1 MEKTKKQKKRKQN
14 NTKRRKKQM
23 YVVPSSTSLDIQDLS
38 NRIAREIPPEVAFEN
53 PLFTGVN
60 PRKPPYSGFGPT
72 FSKGWVEENGG
83 LRGLCPC
90 GEQNFVPFFQKGDL
104 GSGYSYRPTINV
116 DLVPLKSI
124 PRKPLLDCNIKEA
137 FQLRAP
143 LQIGIPGYIYG
154 KYCHYYNSPEAKRF
168 LLKNLSANKHVNP
181 ANIVPPIQSQGNCW
195 FNAMFVMFFVSDK
208 GRKFFHFFRQL
219 MIEGR
224 QRDGSVIPEN
234 IRNAFALLNFGVDAC
249 LTGNKFAYEFDTNS
263 IIYQL
268 FNSIPKKYRTDY
280 VVDVTQASNPILY
293 YTSIINYLNQ
303 RPPALSNFA
312 PPFIPK
318 GKQKKVDSLQILVLR
333 KIKANWKEQALRYI
347 RSSAH
352 LPHIIVLEIFD
363 DDAATFNRKP
373 VSFQIDNSLYKIDS
387 AAIRDTTKQHFC
399 STITCETREMA
410 YDGMSFHRLVPL
422 VWKDKLNTDSNWR
435 FAGTGEKLVWNF
447 TKCYQMLMYY
457 RST

>member
-1 MEKTKKQKKRKQN
+1 MNKTKKQKKRNQN
-14 NTKRRKKQM
+14 YTKRRRIQKPPM
-23 YVVPSSTSLDIQDLS
+23 YVIPSSTSLEIQHLS
-38 NRIAREIPPEVAFEN
+38 NRIAREIPR
-53 PLFTGVN
+53 VN
-60 PRKPPYSGFGPT
+60 AIPS
-72 FSKGWVEENGG
+72 
-83 LRGLCPC
+83 
-90 GEQNFVPFFQKGDL
+90 
-104 GSGYSYRPTINV
+104 SYRPTINF

-124 PRKPLLDCNIKEA
+124 PREPLLDCNIKDA
-137 FQLRAP
+137 FESQVA

-154 KYCHYYNSPEAKRF
+154 KYCHDYNSPEAKRF

-181 ANIVPPIQSQGNCW
+181 SNIVPPIQSQGNCW

-280 VVDVTQASNPILY
+280 VVDVKQASNPILY

-303 RPPALSNFA
+303 GTKVPRTPPLSGFA
-312 PPFIPK
+312 PLFP
-318 GKQKKVDSLQILVLR
+318 KVDFPKVDFPKVDMLVLR
-333 KIKANWKEQALRYI
+333 KTKADWKEQALRYI
-347 RSSAH
+347 RTSQH

-363 DDAATFNRKP
+363 DDAATFDRKP
-373 VSFQIDNSLYKIDS
+373 VSFQVDNSLYKIDS
-387 AAIRDTTKQHFC
+387 ATIRDTTKQHFC

-422 VWKDKLNTDSNWR
+422 VWKDKLNTDSNWQ
-435 FAGTGEKLVWNF
+435 FAGTDEKLVWNF

>member
-1 MEKTKKQKKRKQN
+1 MNKTKKQKKRKQN
-14 NTKRRKKQM
+14 YTKRRRIQKPPM
-23 YVVPSSTSLDIQDLS
+23 YVIPSSTSLDIQHLS
-38 NRIAREIPPEVAFEN
+38 NRIAREIPR
-53 PLFTGVN
+53 VN
-60 PRKPPYSGFGPT
+60 AIPS
-72 FSKGWVEENGG
+72 
-83 LRGLCPC
+83 
-90 GEQNFVPFFQKGDL
+90 
-104 GSGYSYRPTINV
+104 SYRPTINF

-124 PRKPLLDCNIKEA
+124 PREPLLDCNIKDA
-137 FQLRAP
+137 FQSRASLLKNQP
-143 LQIGIPGYIYG
+143 LKKVEPNKQVFYSTFSKSGFAPLFPKVALQIGIPGYIYG
-154 KYCHYYNSPEAKRF
+154 KYCHDYNSPEAKRF

-234 IRNAFALLNFGVDAC
+234 IRNAFALLNFGIDAC

-263 IIYQL
+263 IIHQL
-268 FNSIPKKYRTDY
+268 FYSIPKKYRTDY
-280 VVDVTQASNPILY
+280 VVDVKQASNPILY

-303 RPPALSNFA
+303 GTKVQAPLARPSGEALPRTPPLSGFA
-312 PPFIPK
+312 PVS
-318 GKQKKVDSLQILVLR
+318 KKVDMLVLR
-333 KIKANWKEQALRYI
+333 KTKADWKEQALRYI

-352 LPHIIVLEIFD
+352 LPHVIVLEIFD
-363 DDAATFNRKP
+363 DDAATFDRKP

-387 AAIRDTTKQHFC
+387 ATIRDTTKQHFC

-422 VWKDKLNTDSNWR
+422 VWKDKLNTDSNWQ
-435 FAGTGEKLVWNF
+435 FAGTDEKLVWNF
-447 TKCYQMLMYY
+447 TKCYQMLLYY

>member
-1 MEKTKKQKKRKQN
+1 MEKTKKQRKIKQN
-14 NTKRRKKQM
+14 YTKRRKKQT
-23 YVVPSSTSLDIQDLS
+23 YVVPSSTSLEIQHLS
-38 NRIAREIPPEVAFEN
+38 NRIAREIPP
-53 PLFTGVN
+53 
-60 PRKPPYSGFGPT
+60 
-72 FSKGWVEENGG
+72 
-83 LRGLCPC
+83 
-90 GEQNFVPFFQKGDL
+90 GDL
-104 GSGYSYRPTINV
+104 GSGSSYRPTINV

-181 ANIVPPIQSQGNCW
+181 AKIVPPIQSQGNCW

-280 VVDVTQASNPILY
+280 VVDVKQASNPILY

-312 PPFIPK
+312 PHG
-318 GKQKKVDSLQILVLR
+318 GKAPVNPLFAPLFSKVDFPKVDFPKVEILVLR
-333 KIKANWKEQALRYI
+333 KIKADWKEQALRYI

-422 VWKDKLNTDSNWR
+422 VWKDKLNTDLNWQ
-435 FAGTGEKLVWNF
+435 FAGTDEKLVWNF

>member
-1 MEKTKKQKKRKQN
+1 MNKTKKQKKRNQN
-14 NTKRRKKQM
+14 YTKRRRIQKPPM
-23 YVVPSSTSLDIQDLS
+23 YVIPSSTSLEIQHLS
-38 NRIAREIPPEVAFEN
+38 NRIAREIPR
-53 PLFTGVN
+53 VN
-60 PRKPPYSGFGPT
+60 AIPS
-72 FSKGWVEENGG
+72 
-83 LRGLCPC
+83 
-90 GEQNFVPFFQKGDL
+90 
-104 GSGYSYRPTINV
+104 SYRPTINF

-124 PRKPLLDCNIKEA
+124 PREPLLDCNIKEA

-181 ANIVPPIQSQGNCW
+181 SNIVPPIQSQGNCW

-280 VVDVTQASNPILY
+280 VVDVKQASNPILY

-303 RPPALSNFA
+303 GTKVPRTPPLSGFA
-312 PPFIPK
+312 PLFP
-318 GKQKKVDSLQILVLR
+318 KVDFPKVDFPKVDMLVLR
-333 KIKANWKEQALRYI
+333 KTKADWKEQALRYI
-347 RSSAH
+347 RTSQH

-363 DDAATFNRKP
+363 DDAATFDRKP
-373 VSFQIDNSLYKIDS
+373 VSFQVDNSLYKIDS
-387 AAIRDTTKQHFC
+387 ATIRDTTKQHFC

-422 VWKDKLNTDSNWR
+422 VWKDKLNTDSNWQ
-435 FAGTGEKLVWNF
+435 FAGTDEKLVWNF